1 MNEAMTASLSAP
13 GMVYHAPRLEEC
25 VERLVELHPRLC
37 PRQVLGVRIGLQAG
51 LLLGLD
57 LPQPDKRLLTLVETD
72 GCFADGVSVATGCWL
87 GRRTLRLL
95 DFGKVAATFVDLREG
110 RAIRVWPCAGIRERA
125 RAYASSACDRWHAQ
139 LEGYQA
145 MPTDELLRWRRVSMA
160 DRLDVL
166 GQPGGHV
173 TCIACGEEVLNGRE
187 LVLGRQVLCRPCGE
201 RGVGFR

>member
-1 MNEAMTASLSAP
+1 M
-13 GMVYHAPRLEEC
+13 
-25 VERLVELHPRLC
+25 
-37 PRQVLGVRIGLQAG
+37 RIGLQAG

-95 DFGKVAATFVDLREG
+95 DYGKVAATFVDLREG
-110 RAIRVWPCAGIRERA
+110 RAVRVWPRGGIRERA
-125 RAYASSACDRWHAQ
+125 WAYACSARDRWHAQ
-139 LEGYQA
+139 LVGYQT
-145 MPTDELLRWRRVSMA
+145 MPTEELLRWRQAAMA

-166 GQPGGHV
+166 GQPGRHV

-187 LVLGRQVLCRPCGE
+187 LVLGRQDICRPCADQGCFDPATPRRE
-201 RGVGFR
+201 